1 MNITTT
7 EFFALAL
14 AAIPIIST
22 VIALNYESI
31 SEKFNIPIVDVE
43 FYNLIFMLF
52 GVVIIGALLF
62 CTLI

>member
-1 MNITTT
+1 MITDT
-7 EFFALAL
+7 EFFALLL
-14 AAIPIIST
+14 AAIPVIST
-22 VIALNYESI
+22 IIALNYESI